1 MEDHELA
8 LESEHH
14 LGDQLAGKRALK
26 NLKYIQ
32 AQDVLMN

>member
-14 LGDQLAGKRALK
+14 LGDQLAGERALK
-26 NLKYIQ
+26 KLEIYPN
-32 AQDVLMN
+32 AGRA